1 MVVLYVEDE
10 EDDVFFL
17 REAFRRARVG
27 ADLRASGDGREA
39 IRYLSGEAPFDDRAQ
54 HPVPDLVLLDLN
66 LPLLSGFEVLSWLR
80 QNPMLSKLPVIVF
93 SSSSFEDDLRKAYAL
108 GADGY
113 LVKPSSGMDFNHVV
127 TAVSNL
133 LADRVKVLPAAPP
146 EQVR

>member
-17 REAFRRARVG
+17 REAFRRARLG
-27 ADLRASGDGREA
+27 ADLRAVGDGRDA
-39 IRYLSGEAPFDDRAQ
+39 IRYLSGEPPYDDRAQ
-54 HPVPDLVLLDLN
+54 QPLPDLVLLDLN
-66 LPLLSGFEVLSWLR
+66 LPLLSGFEVLSWVR
-80 QNPMLSKLPVIVF
+80 EHPALSRLPVLVF
-93 SSSSFEDDLRKAYAL
+93 SSSSFDDDLRKAYAL
-108 GADGY
+108 RADGY

-133 LADRVKVLPAAPP
+133 LCARGQAISAPPP